1 MQIPPARPATRH
13 ISSHNLRMN
22 LCTNPTNPYDANQPA
37 FEAALQSNK
46 VHPLRLSSPPLMGFA
61 ARRIDAVR

>member
-1 MQIPPARPATRH
+1 
-13 ISSHNLRMN
+13 MN